1 MFLIFPKGGYFA
13 GLSKGLGEPA
23 KLRVRS
29 KTLSLRS
36 SSMPPTSTSIS
47 IGIIAPAVIALSLF
61 FLYQLTRKGTS
72 ATIERLKSKIAKIDP
87 NFKNLAVREGDRS
100 ETEDKSLITLC
111 IKDPLT
117 KKEYQ
122 DNTLIYVMLHEV
134 AHTLN
139 KPEYSEHGSEWQA
152 IFTGLLEQAEAKG
165 IYNSAIPLDQWYC
178 GINTTGSLGAGGMV
192 HHSRQGVSTRPN
204 PGQVKIGRRKK
215 SKVRKSVLS
224 WA

>member
-1 MFLIFPKGGYFA
+1 MS
-13 GLSKGLGEPA
+13 SK
-23 KLRVRS
+23 
-29 KTLSLRS
+29 SL
-36 SSMPPTSTSIS
+36 T

-61 FLYQLTRKGTS
+61 FIYQLTRRGTS

-100 ETEDKSLITLC
+100 ETEDKTLITLC

-192 HHSRQGVSTRPN
+192 HHSRQGTSTRSSPN
-204 PGQVKIGRRKK
+204 QQAKSGRRKK